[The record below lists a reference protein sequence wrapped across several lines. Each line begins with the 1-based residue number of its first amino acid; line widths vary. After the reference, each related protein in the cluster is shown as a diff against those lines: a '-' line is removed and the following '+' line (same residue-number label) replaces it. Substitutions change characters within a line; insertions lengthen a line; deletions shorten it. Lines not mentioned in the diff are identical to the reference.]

1 MNQDWDIR
9 KRSDICTAT
18 QRPFVEGEFFYTAL
32 YHEGA
37 GFRREDLSEEGW
49 AARPAEPQPFSFW
62 RSKFEMPPPPPPEP
76 LAKQDAEG
84 ILRQLIAENSDTTIN
99 ARYILALM
107 LERKRLLK
115 PMDSNDAGFLVYERT
130 GTGETFVIPNPQ
142 LRLAQVPDVQREV
155 SSLLGLQLGETSAAT
170 LAPETVAEPAA

>member
-1 MNQDWDIR
+1 MNQDWEIR

-18 QRPFVEGEFFYTAL
+18 QRPFAEGEFFYTAI
-32 YHEGA
+32 YRDGD
-37 GFRREDLSEEGW
+37 GFRREDLSEDAW
-49 AARPAEPQPFSFW
+49 NARPEDPQPFSFW

-84 ILRQLIAENSDTTIN
+84 ILRKLIEENSDATKN

-115 PMDSNDAGFLVYERT
+115 PMESTDPDVLVYERT
-130 GTGETFVIPNPQ
+130 GTGETFLIPNP
-142 LRLAQVPDVQREV
+142 RLALSQVPEVQKEV
-155 SSLLGLQLGETSAAT
+155 SALLGLQLGEAA
-170 LAPETVAEPAA
+170 